1 MSAVSR
7 DGATGPRA
15 ASDLRGEQDPRAV
28 PEGPSPSRGA
38 TVPASDR
45 IFAGVSHVV
54 LVIWALIVVLPLL
67 WTVISSFKDSLGIL
81 ADPFALPTT
90 WHVENFARAWT
101 TAGIGRYFLN
111 TVIVVGGALVLVM
124 LLGAMCA
131 YVLARFS
138 FPGRSIIYFALVA
151 GLTFPLFLAIVPLFF
166 ILQSMSLL
174 GTYTGLILSYVA
186 FALPFTVFF
195 LFAFFRQLPDEIGEA
210 AAIDGAGDFRT
221 FFQIMLPMAKPGMV
235 SVAIFNFLGLW
246 NQYLIPVV
254 LNTDKDK
261 YVLAQGLAN
270 MQAQQGYQTDWSG
283 MFASVTITIIP
294 VLIVYVIFQRQLQ
307 GGVGPSTSK

>member
-1 MSAVSR
+1 MSTS
-7 DGATGPRA
+7 TRA
-15 ASDLRGEQDPRAV
+15 AARGVVEGRDHRAA
-28 PEGPSPSRGA
+28 PG
-38 TVPASDR
+38 DR
-45 IFAGVSHVV
+45 AFNIVAHIV
-54 LVIWALIVVLPLL
+54 LVLWALIVILPLL
-67 WTVISSFKDSLGIL
+67 WTIMSSFKDSLSIL
-81 ADPFALPTT
+81 ASPFSLPKSLNFD
-90 WHVENFARAWT
+90 NFARAWT

-111 TVIVVGGALVLVM
+111 TVLVVGVALVLVM
-124 LLGAMCA
+124 LLGAMAA
-131 YVLARFS
+131 YVLARFQ
-138 FPGRSIIYFALVA
+138 FPGRRIIYYAFIA

-166 ILQSMSLL
+166 ILQSLHLL
-174 GTYTGLILSYVA
+174 GTYPGLILTYVA

-195 LFAFFRQLPDEIGEA
+195 LYAFFRQLPEEISEA

-221 FFQIMLPMAKPGMV
+221 FFGIMLPMAKPGLV

-254 LNTDKDK
+254 LNTDRDK

-283 MFASVTITIIP
+283 MFASVTITILP

-307 GGVGPSTSK
+307 GGVGPSTDK